1 MARKLNLVI
10 DQGTT
15 FSYTIY
21 LNDANGS
28 PQDLSDFTARSQ
40 LRKSYGST
48 SYTAFTTYVGGP
60 AGSVTISLSAAQ
72 TSTLKAGRY
81 VYDIEMVNTNLTVS
95 RLAEGIV
102 TVNPEVTR

>member
-1 MARKLNLVI
+1 MARKLNLSI

-21 LNDANGS
+21 LNDSNGS
-28 PQDLSDFTARSQ
+28 PQDLSDFTGRAQ

-48 SYTAFTTYVGGP
+48 SYTAFTVLVGGA
-60 AGSVTISLSAAQ
+60 AGTVTVSLTATQTAA
-72 TSTLKAGRY
+72 LKSGRY
-81 VYDIEMVNTNLTVS
+81 VYDIEMVNVNNTVS

>member
-21 LNDANGS
+21 LNDTNGM
-28 PQDLSDFTARSQ
+28 PQDLSDYTGRAQ
-40 LRKSYGST
+40 MRKSYGST
-48 SYTAFTTYVGGP
+48 SYTAFTVAVGGA
-60 AGSVTISLSAAQ
+60 AGSVTVSLSATQ
-72 TSTLKAGRY
+72 TATLKAGRY
-81 VYDIEMVNTNLTVS
+81 VYDVEMVNVNNTVS